1 MSSSGDEDE
10 TLHRAWTR
18 LYNDYTKWQAI
29 LLSWYPGLQD
39 HVCCIDL
46 DTPEEAIATL
56 PSFFNE
62 HTQLSL
68 GIGELVQT
76 EFTLHKGQAH
86 DALAKICMAIHEY
99 THNLDFKHDHVRGQ
113 CAVTHAEG
121 VIQKLEQEK
130 KWAGELYRHAYSA
143 LLGLG
148 LAPDDWSL

>member
-68 GIGELVQT
+68 GIGKLVQT
-76 EFTLHKGQAH
+76 KFTLHKGQAH

-113 CAVTHAEG
+113 CAVT
-121 VIQKLEQEK
+121 
-130 KWAGELYRHAYSA
+130 
-143 LLGLG
+143 LLQTVRTPTLCI
-148 LAPDDWSL
+148 PDTSDRPGYFLLIIPFRYLI